1 MKKMTRLFMIIA
13 VMILSVSAFAQKPFA
28 GNITF
33 ENTAIGTD
41 DPNFLSALSE
51 QTQEYIVM
59 GNNWRI
65 NANYGFDLIQI
76 FNGNTKTLSI
86 VLDLPGYG
94 KYYVKKTA
102 EELDKA
108 RANTKMDYEYT
119 NETKSIAGYNCKK
132 VVVKATDLETDEE
145 STVTL
150 WVTEELGLGDEINYA
165 QYPGLKGYP
174 LSTEAKTEYDGT
186 EITVI
191 TTATKVTP
199 NKKVKPTEFLLPSDA
214 KDLKDAPEDL
224 NELKKQLLEEDE

>member
-1 MKKMTRLFMIIA
+1 MTRLFMIIA

-28 GNITF
+28 GSITF
-33 ENTAIGTD
+33 ENTAVGTD
-41 DPNFLSALSE
+41 DPNFLSALAE

-76 FNGNTKTLSI
+76 FNGNSKTLSI

-94 KYYVKKTA
+94 KYFIKKTA
-102 EELDKA
+102 EDLDKA

-119 NETKSIAGYNCKK
+119 TETKTIAGYNCKK
-132 VVVKATDLETDEE
+132 VIVKATDLETDEE
-145 STVTL
+145 ESMTL
-150 WVTEELGLGDEINYA
+150 WVTDELGLGDEINYA

-174 LSTEAKTEYDGT
+174 LCTEAKTEYDGA

-191 TTATKVTP
+191 STATKVTP
-199 NKKVKPTEFLLPSDA
+199 SKKVKATEFLLPSDA

-224 NELKKQLLEEDE
+224 NELKKQLLGEDE